1 MERGTR
7 IVCPP
12 SSSGETKAIG
22 HDGVADPAKVLGR
35 YETRKD
41 DGSGA
46 RRQPMA
52 RRAGIVEA
60 TEPTTEMFPLI
71 DKLASYLSLSPA
83 EIEFLRDLH
92 GLKRRFNRHRDIVAQ
107 GRPYRSVFVLCSG
120 FVCRYKILPEGTR
133 QVLNLLLPGDLIGFP
148 ACFFEN
154 AVNAASSLTE
164 VVVATVSFQALFD
177 LFARFPRVAAAL
189 FWISAREVALSNEHL
204 LDVGRRSAY
213 ERLAHFILE
222 LLVRLR
228 AVGLA
233 DDLSYSLPVTQEV
246 IADTLG
252 LSGPHVSRLL
262 RSLREEGLVTVQ
274 GHRLTVTDLES
285 LTVLAGFEN
294 DYLTRNRIPGLQ

>member
-1 MERGTR
+1 MEAAEQATGT
-7 IVCPP
+7 
-12 SSSGETKAIG
+12 
-22 HDGVADPAKVLGR
+22 
-35 YETRKD
+35 
-41 DGSGA
+41 
-46 RRQPMA
+46 
-52 RRAGIVEA
+52 
-60 TEPTTEMFPLI
+60 FPLI
-71 DKLASYLSLSPA
+71 AKLAPYLSLSPA

-92 GLKRRFNRHRDIVAQ
+92 GLKRRFPRHRDIVAQ
-107 GRPYRSVFVLCSG
+107 GRPYRSVFMLCSG

-154 AVNAASSLTE
+154 ALNAASSLTE
-164 VVVATVSFQALFD
+164 VVVATVPFQALFD
-177 LFARFPRVAAAL
+177 LFARFPRVGSAL
-189 FWISAREVALSNEHL
+189 FWISARELALSNEHL
-204 LDVGRRSAY
+204 LDNGRRSAY

-233 DDLSYSLPVTQEV
+233 DELSYSFPVTQEV

-285 LTVLAGFEN
+285 LTVLAGFEA
-294 DYLTRNRIPGLQ
+294 DYLTANPIPGL